1 VHVIDIS
8 GISNA
13 EATEGAIVSLVGV
26 SGPFRSGGMVA
37 SNRKEFAIRKA
48 TPAGGENETML

>member
-1 VHVIDIS
+1 VIDIS
-8 GISNA
+8 GISDA